1 MLPNAG
7 SSRASF
13 LAGLISAL
21 ALTACHSG
29 RSTVFPAPLSTSPAA
44 SQRDLGQRF
53 DQVYPSAASGS
64 RVAGLLAPRFGLPSF
79 TTTAA
84 RFELALLARQPGVAL
99 RAALAAPSLDEASAR
114 ACLDAAAADRCVPLV
129 IGPVAA
135 KPVKDSEFIELTAPA
150 SAAAVPVGAWD
161 LVVQAAADPPER
173 VHRSVWIES
182 ADPSAVAPLRVVHL
196 SDLHLGKKAEILS
209 GDGLVTELRT
219 IIQRINTVKPNLVVL
234 TGDVAEDG
242 QEAAW
247 LQRAHELLLALEAP
261 LVVIPG
267 NHDFAHFPKIRNP
280 RVPPDGWWNFAREF
294 HSRRRI
300 ELSYHGWDFLG
311 FDSGPSVFS
320 IRVLTRGVDEET
332 LGWLSSRVD
341 EAAKQRRK
349 GVVFFSHAP
358 TRTAPIQ
365 APDVEVQG
373 LCGHMH
379 QGGHDIE
386 KILEA
391 GVGKQLNMV
400 YLSGHTH
407 WLELYELRPQSERI
421 KDHWQRWPDGV
432 FEGDSKSGA
441 LMVNIPAATRVTF
454 RSVRRGRRSGF
465 GVLTL
470 DGAQPSIDT
479 WLCEKDERDGRDGV
493 CQEPKK

>member
-1 MLPNAG
+1 MLPKAG
-7 SSRASF
+7 ASRVSF
-13 LAGLISAL
+13 LAGLVSAL

-84 RFELALLARQPGVAL
+84 RFEFALLARQPGVAL
-99 RAALAAPSLDEASAR
+99 RAALAAPSLDDASAR
-114 ACLDAAAADRCVPLV
+114 ACLDAAAADRCVPLAL
-129 IGPVAA
+129 GPVAA
-135 KPVKDSEFIELTAPA
+135 KPVKDSAFIELTAPA

-161 LVVQAAADPPER
+161 LVVQAASDPPER
-173 VHRSVWIES
+173 VHRSVWVES
-182 ADPSAVAPLRVVHL
+182 SEPSAAAPLRVVHL
-196 SDLHLGKKAEILS
+196 SDLHLGKKAELVS

-219 IIQRINTVKPNLVVL
+219 VIQRINTIKPNLVVL

-247 LQRAHELLLALEAP
+247 LQRAHELLRGLEAP

-294 HSRRRI
+294 HSRRRL
-300 ELSYHGWDFLG
+300 ELSYHGWEFLG

-320 IRVLTRGVDEET
+320 VRVLTRGVDEDT
-332 LGWLSSRVD
+332 LGWLVARVD

-349 GVVFFSHAP
+349 GVVLFSHAP
-358 TRTAPIQ
+358 TRTAPIA
-365 APDVEVQG
+365 APDVEEPG
-373 LCGHMH
+373 LCGQML
-379 QGGHDIE
+379 QGHHAIE
-386 KILEA
+386 RIIEA
-391 GVGKQLNMV
+391 GVEKQLNMV

-407 WLELYELRPQSERI
+407 WLELYELRPKTDRRE
-421 KDHWQRWPDGV
+421 DHWRRWSDREV
-432 FEGDSKSGA
+432 CVTATSGA
-441 LMVNIPAATRVTF
+441 LLVNIPAATRVTF
-454 RSVRRGRRSGF
+454 SSVGRGRRSGF

-470 DGAQPSIDT
+470 DGAQPAIET
-479 WLCEKDERDGRDGV
+479 WLYEKDGQGGA
-493 CQEPKK
+493 CQGPQK